1 MTKIYEALEQF
12 DLEQFGPKPI
22 GRVQSGRTE
31 RSLSVPKLSKCEIEV
46 TPGLTETL
54 IGLYR
59 TISTVVPGPGG
70 RIIQFVN
77 SSRGAGCSK
86 LIRSFAKVSSSVL
99 KKSVLL
105 LDSDPQ
111 MPSNFDF
118 FNQQSRLNW
127 INKIKDCRGDKALGN
142 SPENELL
149 SLSRL
154 SLEPGLL
161 PCDAETTQTEEFME
175 MLKQAFDLTVI
186 DSWSV
191 AVPPK
196 PTLFSHHVDGIVL
209 VVDAGKTRWQT
220 AERQKKE
227 LTAQGGNVVGVILN
241 NRTYPIPDSIYNRLY
256 G

>member
-12 DLEQFGPKPI
+12 DLEQFGPKSI
-22 GRVQSGRTE
+22 GREQSGGAE

-70 RIIQFVN
+70 RIIQFVD

-86 LIRSFAKVSSSVL
+86 LIRAFAKVSSSVL

-127 INKIKDCRGDKALGN
+127 INKMKDCRGDKDC
-142 SPENELL
+142 ENLQDKDLL

-161 PCDAETTQTEEFME
+161 PCDAETTHTEEFMK
-175 MLKQAFDLTVI
+175 MLRQKFDLTVI

-191 AVPPK
+191 SVPPK
-196 PTLFSHHVDGIVL
+196 PTLFSSYVDGVVL

-220 AERQKKE
+220 AERQKRE
-227 LTAQGGNVVGVILN
+227 LAAQGGNVVGVVLN
-241 NRTYPIPDSIYNRLY
+241 NRTYPIPDSIYNRL
-256 G
+256 